1 MEVQDG
7 FIVGIFNYCDR
18 WCERCPLT
26 NRCRLF
32 ADMAEIDFEQGN
44 GPLTEPRL
52 LRERRRLAAQMIE
65 LTAEAEELSAKAR
78 PKKGEPF
85 GQLPRELEGSME
97 PDPEV
102 VANADALRRKLR
114 QLQLSANPTVRL
126 AVEAIQYFS
135 LFVPMKM
142 MRAFSQVARSGPGDR
157 QSDAN
162 GSGKAALLALERMDA
177 AWRTLIDMHHYSAK
191 EAAPF
196 LAEIARMQ
204 RNLGRALPH
213 ARDFVR
219 PGFDESEE
227 VKMLDASEC

>member
-18 WCERCPLT
+18 WCERCALT

-32 ADMAEIDFEQGN
+32 ADMAEIDFEEGN
-44 GPLTEPRL
+44 GPLTEPRMR
-52 LRERRRLAAQMIE
+52 RERRRLATQLIE
-65 LTAEAEELSAKAR
+65 IQTEAEELGEKAIRKPADSAWH
-78 PKKGEPF
+78 
-85 GQLPRELEGSME
+85 LPPGLETSMG

-102 VANADALRRKLR
+102 VADGAALRSKMRK
-114 QLQLSANPTVRL
+114 LQLSANPTVRL
-126 AVEAIQYFS
+126 AVETIQYFS
-135 LFVPMKM
+135 VFVPMKM
-142 MRAFSQVARSGPGDR
+142 MRAFSQVARTGPGDQ

-162 GSGKAALLALERMDA
+162 GSGKAALLALERMET
-177 AWRTLIDMHHYSAK
+177 AWRTLIDTHHYSAK

-204 RNLGRALPH
+204 RNLARAVPN

-219 PGFDESEE
+219 PGFDEPDD
-227 VKMLDASEC
+227 VKMLDAPKC